1 MCGWHYQGPR
11 SNFEIGRG
19 GGGGG
24 GEGTISDSILGGGGK
39 RHVFLLNLYNFKNT
53 GRGHVPPL
61 PPPPPTSR
69 SLTMNTFNNQVELK
83 NTKFNDM
90 LGENIGTKQKTLI
103 EMKNAL

>member
-1 MCGWHYQGPR
+1 MTQYW
-11 SNFEIGRG
+11 
-19 GGGGG
+19 
-24 GEGTISDSILGGGGK
+24 GGGGK

-53 GRGHVPPL
+53 GRGHVPP
-61 PPPPPTSR
+61 PTSR

-83 NTKFNDM
+83 NTKFKDM